1 MRIISGKYKGRKLNP
16 PANLPVRPT
25 TDFAKTGLFNILSS
39 RLKYEELECLDLY
52 AGTGNISLELISR
65 GVKSVIAVDKNS
77 SCLRFISDVSG
88 KLGITNLQTIRSEAI
103 SFILNNDHSYD
114 LVFADPPFDS
124 TEKQLLVDT
133 VFERGLLKGQGYLIV
148 EHASSDH
155 FTDLNNFRFEKR
167 YGHVAFSFFSTLDQN
182 KNSNK

>member
-39 RLKYEELECLDLY
+39 RLKFEDLECLDLF

-65 GVKSVIAVDKNS
+65 GVKSVTAVDKNS
-77 SCLRFISDVSG
+77 VCLRFINDVTT
-88 KLGITNLQTIRSEAI
+88 KLGIANLQTFRSEAL
-103 SFILNNDHSYD
+103 SFIMNNDRSYD
-114 LVFADPPFDS
+114 LIFADPPFDLK
-124 TEKQLLVDT
+124 EKIPLVES
-133 VFERGLLKGQGYLIV
+133 VFERNLLNENGYLIV

-155 FTDLNNFRFEKR
+155 FNDLVNFRFEKR
-167 YGHVAFSFFSTLDQN
+167 YGHVAFSFFSTLDRN
-182 KNSNK
+182 